1 MLYRNYLFLSI
12 PVILVSLALLPP
24 APAEGESFNAK
35 ISQAM
40 DHYQKQE
47 YDEAAKKFLSAE
59 VDRPDTASLSYN
71 LANSKYMDGKYAE
84 ALEAYTRADAA
95 ATASA
100 LKQKSLY
107 NIGNALFRLGKN
119 EEAVLAYKKA
129 LELDPSDMDAK
140 FNIEYV
146 REQIKKQEQKDKQE
160 QEDQPS
166 KGDKKDDADDQGE
179 KDKKGQDDQGDKDEN
194 ENHQEPSSGQAQND
208 EADDSPNPPPPP
220 NPGPSDSPS
229 NNGGR
234 QDPAQADSGELSEE
248 EAERWLSALSEDHKK
263 FSKKQSRGN
272 MKDLFNY
279 QGKDW

>member
-1 MLYRNYLFLSI
+1 M
-12 PVILVSLALLPP
+12 SLALLPP

-40 DHYQKQE
+40 DHYQDQE

-59 VDRPDTASLSYN
+59 VDRPGSASLSYN

-95 ATASA
+95 ATAPA

-107 NIGNALFRLGKN
+107 NIGNSLFRLGKN

-129 LELDPSDMDAK
+129 LALDPGDMDAK
-140 FNIEYV
+140 FNLEYV
-146 REQIKKQEQKDKQE
+146 RGQIQKQEQKNKQE
-160 QEDQPS
+160 QKDQPS
-166 KGDKKDDADDQGE
+166 KGDQKTDADESGE
-179 KDKKGQDDQGDKDEN
+179 KDKEDQKGKGDN

-208 EADDSPNPPPPP
+208 ASDDSPNPPPPP

-229 NNGGR
+229 SNGGR
-234 QDPAQADSGELSEE
+234 QDTAQDDSRGLSEA

-263 FSKKQSRGN
+263 FSRKQSRGKI
-272 MKDLFNY
+272 KDLFNY